1 MGTVSKPAA
10 TAATAH
16 HSHHNQRGGGHTL
29 RCVWLPD
36 HAPPPH
42 DRNPEE
48 SARPNNHY
56 RALHVSPARLSS
68 TKNVLETLLFSSEAD
83 EKRPFSSRFFAPH
96 HLSSFLPWGLSS
108 RLTSQQPGGPP
119 PPTSQSLPIFFQTS
133 SCLPDCT
140 ACRFPLRRGFRCL
153 SGGGVAWGARQAGSP
168 LARGPLRPTPLP
180 FSSLQHVPLP

>member
-1 MGTVSKPAA
+1 MESGGVS
-10 TAATAH
+10 
-16 HSHHNQRGGGHTL
+16 R
-29 RCVWLPD
+29 
-36 HAPPPH
+36 
-42 DRNPEE
+42 
-48 SARPNNHY
+48 SAVEWGAVDGKGVECSRVEDKAQQP
-56 RALHVSPARLSS
+56 LSPARLSS
-68 TKNVLETLLFSSEAD
+68 NKNVLETLLFSSEAD

-133 SCLPDCT
+133 SCLPVCT

-168 LARGPLRPTPLP
+168 LARGAFRPTPLP
-180 FSSLQHVPLP
+180 FCSLQHVPLP